1 MSTNSST
8 RAPNSHRHDNDES
21 DVALFKEFLR
31 INTMH
36 PNPDLAACVT
46 WISKQAAE
54 LGMSVAVVEYHPGL
68 PVVITTKEG
77 RDPSLPSVVLN
88 CHMDVVPVVA
98 EMWDKLPAGE
108 TPFTAWE
115 DAAGNIYAR
124 GAQDMKCVGA
134 QYLCALRRLGG
145 KQASFLR
152 TVHTLWVPDEEIGG
166 PRGMQEF
173 VRSAEFRRMNMG
185 VALDEGLAHDENT
198 WVVHYGERA
207 VLWVV
212 FTAQGEPGH
221 GAKLLPNTVGERLA
235 RVVERLTAR
244 RERGVHRLASES
256 QLKSGDV
263 TSVNWTMS
271 QFGTTND
278 GGKTYAYN
286 VIPASGSVGF
296 DVRAPLAE
304 YDDVMREIEALATEF
319 NLTVSW
325 PNGGPDG
332 RPGVSSLNSA
342 WYKTIEKSLSQWGA
356 KVQPAIFPAGT
367 DSNYLRQAGVPAFGF
382 SPMRNLPST
391 LHEHNEYL
399 PRSTFLEGIKVYA
412 DLIPALANLAS
423 TGDAKL

>member
-1 MSTNSST
+1 MSST
-8 RAPNSHRHDNDES
+8 AQADES

-98 EMWDKLPAGE
+98 EMWDKLPVGE

-198 WVVHYGERA
+198 WVVHYGERTPM
-207 VLWVV
+207 WVT
-212 FTAQGEPGH
+212 FTAVGEPGH

-235 RVVERLTAR
+235 RVVARMTAR
-244 RERGVHRLASES
+244 RDHNAQKLAADSS
-256 QLKSGDV
+256 LKSGDV
-263 TSVNWTMS
+263 TSVNWTVAG
-271 QFGTTND
+271 FGTTND

-286 VIPASGSVGF
+286 VIPASGRVSF
-296 DVRAPLAE
+296 DCRLSHAE
-304 YDDVMREIEALATEF
+304 YDEFIRDVEAMAKEY
-319 NLTVSW
+319 NLEVSW
-325 PNGGPDG
+325 PNGAPDG
-332 RPGVSSLNSA
+332 ASGISGTNSA

-356 KVQPAIFPAGT
+356 KVQPAIFPAAT
-367 DSNYLRQAGVPAFGF
+367 DSRFLRKAGVPAFGF

-423 TGDAKL
+423 TGEAKL